1 MKTPNRMRNWIGI
14 GGAILATAAYAQK
27 EQWLEYHVTRDGRG
41 YSYLE
46 LTTNAPPN
54 VTLPKLNAKPY
65 FARWVSPL
73 DQAGG
78 RWLCFDRTRKSGP
91 YDRVYVDSKGDG
103 KLANQIAI
111 GTSRLDQYS
120 AYFEPAKIVFK
131 GEDGPITYHLCM
143 RFMAYEGSDTR
154 VLASSG
160 GFYAG
165 EVDFGGKKRHI
176 ELVDGNVNGTFND
189 RGSTSGDCDRLAVKD
204 DKLGERYL
212 GKLLEVDGQF
222 FSVEVARDG
231 AFIKLQKAEDVAL
244 GKVKVPEGIS
254 EFVALGE
261 VGHFSRKPIKG
272 EFTLPAGQYRI
283 LEWTI
288 DRKDSKGAAWQL
300 MGYGFNESATFEV
313 AAGKPYNLEV
323 GEPIRVDLQAR
334 DATNR
339 VDFNLSFLGRFDE
352 SIQITKGGQR
362 PAGPRMTLASVDGT
376 YRSTNTFEFG

>member
-1 MKTPNRMRNWIGI
+1 MKNVSEILRWVGLC
-14 GGAILATAAYAQK
+14 GAALAATAYAQK
-27 EQWLEYHVTRDGRG
+27 EQWLEYHVTREGRG

-54 VTLPKLNAKPY
+54 VSLPKLNAKPY

-73 DQAGG
+73 DQSGG
-78 RWLCFDRTRKSGP
+78 RWICSGP
-91 YDRVYVDSKGDG
+91 YDRVFIDSKGDG
-103 KLANQIAI
+103 KLADKTPI
-111 GTSRLDQYS
+111 GTSQLDQYS

-131 GEDGPITYHLCM
+131 GEDGPITYHLLL

-165 EVDFGGKKRHI
+165 DVDFSGKKRHI
-176 ELVDGNVNGTFND
+176 ELIDGNVNGTFND
-189 RGSTSGDCDRLAVKD
+189 QGSTSGECDRLSVKD
-204 DKLGERYL
+204 DKVGERYL
-212 GKLLEVDGQF
+212 GKLLELDGQF
-222 FSVEVARDG
+222 FRVEVARDG
-231 AFIKLQKAEDVAL
+231 AFIKLQKAEDVVL
-244 GKVKVPEGIS
+244 GKMKVPVSIS

-261 VGHFSRKPIKG
+261 NGHFVRKPLKG
-272 EFTLPAGQYRI
+272 EFTLPAGKYRI

-300 MGYGFNESATFEV
+300 MGYGFNESADFEV
-313 AAGKPYNLEV
+313 AAGKPSALEV
-323 GEPIRVDLQAR
+323 GEPIRVGLQAR
-334 DATNR
+334 EATNR
-339 VDFNLSFLGRFDE
+339 LDFNLSFIGRFDE

-362 PAGPRMTLASVDGT
+362 PAGPRMALASLDGT